1 MQMLRQKVITVTY
14 TQKRTSMDTREDWKN
29 LILPSEREKDG
40 VFLFSHKCQV
50 LSFSLPFVKNGS
62 SEPLKVAGIGRRTSS
77 RATQTVTWLASAA
90 GWVTYLPSAVG

>member
-1 MQMLRQKVITVTY
+1 MQMLRQRVITVTY

-50 LSFSLPFVKNGS
+50 LSFFPAVRQKWQLGA
-62 SEPLKVAGIGRRTSS
+62 SESGRYLSPNEFTCNTDRNLAGIGR
-77 RATQTVTWLASAA
+77 
-90 GWVTYLPSAVG
+90 WVG